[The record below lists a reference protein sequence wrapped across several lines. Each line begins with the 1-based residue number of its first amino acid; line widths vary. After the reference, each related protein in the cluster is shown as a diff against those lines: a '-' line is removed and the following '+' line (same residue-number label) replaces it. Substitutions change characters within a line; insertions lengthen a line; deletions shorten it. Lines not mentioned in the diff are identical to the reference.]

1 MNLSLV
7 AGTILVVIGVAVG
20 LLELWFVPW
29 SPETFLKIE
38 MTLGGLLVIVVVI
51 WFAVREHKE
60 DRATRSGDRL
70 D

>member
-1 MNLSLV
+1 MSLSLL

-38 MTLGGLLVIVVVI
+38 MTLAGLLLIVVVI

-60 DRATRSGDRL
+60 DKATRSGDRL